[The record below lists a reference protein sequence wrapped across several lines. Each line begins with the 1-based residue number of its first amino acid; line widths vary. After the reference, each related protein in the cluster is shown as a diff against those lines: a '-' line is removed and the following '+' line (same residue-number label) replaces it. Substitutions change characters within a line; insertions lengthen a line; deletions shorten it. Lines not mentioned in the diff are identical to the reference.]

1 MLTDSVLQDVME
13 AVGASARS
21 GGLQP
26 SRVDLKQLLPIQRWV
41 HCKLIAQMRA
51 FVVEKSWE
59 IRRARAACSP
69 PTSTSSSCSPPN
81 GACRFCTRDLKT

>member
-26 SRVDLKQLLPIQRWV
+26 SRVDLKQLLPIQR
-41 HCKLIAQMRA
+41 
-51 FVVEKSWE
+51 
-59 IRRARAACSP
+59 
-69 PTSTSSSCSPPN
+69 
-81 GACRFCTRDLKT
+81 